1 MSITTYVADT
11 YEIMKKCKIYIKI
24 QKIRRKYGIEF
35 QMKGNR
41 CIDTYNMNL
50 EHQTMWYAS
59 IQQVPLCAP
68 HYWNIQCS
76 AITEK
81 SHNKK

>member
-41 CIDTYNMNL
+41 CIDTYNLNL
-50 EHQTMWYAS
+50 EHPNNVVCLNSTRSTTMRPSLLEYT
-59 IQQVPLCAP
+59 VLR
-68 HYWNIQCS
+68 N
-76 AITEK
+76 
-81 SHNKK
+81 N